1 MIINKVVKNIFKNL
15 LILFFVAITSFSV
28 VSFSAE
34 GSQKYVQISNQKQT
48 ESDKIII
55 YEFFWYGCP
64 HCYNIEPTINQIED
78 NLKKDTILIK
88 VPVALRNTWEIHA
101 KAYYTLQQMKLD
113 DDLHEKIFSEIHV
126 NANRLD
132 TEEKLIN
139 FLNDEGHDAQKFS
152 KILNSFGTEIR
163 VKKASRLANQYQI
176 TSVPTLII
184 NGKYRTSGSYVSSYE
199 ELYDVV
205 QLLVDKERLN

>member
-1 MIINKVVKNIFKNL
+1 MKNL

-139 FLNDEGHDAQKFS
+139 FLNDEGHDAEKFS

>member
-1 MIINKVVKNIFKNL
+1 MRILKFFPFLLLLMFSNI
-15 LILFFVAITSFSV
+15 SFP
-28 VSFSAE
+28 ADT
-34 GSQKYVQISNQKQT
+34 SQKYIQISNQKQT

-64 HCYNIEPTINQIED
+64 HCYNLEPTMDRIEA
-78 NLKKDTILIK
+78 NLEKDTILIK
-88 VPVALRNTWEIHA
+88 IPVALRDTWEVHA
-101 KAYYTLQQMKLD
+101 KAYYALQQMNLD
-113 DDLHEKIFSEIHV
+113 DNLHEKIFTEIHI

-132 TEEKLIN
+132 TKEKLEEFIKE
-139 FLNDEGHDAQKFS
+139 EGYNSKKFS
-152 KILNSFGTEIR
+152 ETFDSFGTDLR

-184 NGKYRTSGSYVSSYE
+184 NGKYKTSGSLVSSYE

-205 QLLVDKERLN
+205 KLLINKERVN

>member
-1 MIINKVVKNIFKNL
+1 MKNL
-15 LILFFVAITSFSV
+15 LILFFVAIASFSV
-28 VSFSAE
+28 VGFSAE

-64 HCYNIEPTINQIED
+64 HCYNIEPTINQIEAD
-78 NLKKDTILIK
+78 LKKDTILIK

-101 KAYYTLQQMKLD
+101 KAYYALQQMKLD
-113 DDLHEKIFSEIHV
+113 DDLHEKIFAEIHV

-139 FLNDEGHDAQKFS
+139 FLNDEGHDAEKFS

>member
-1 MIINKVVKNIFKNL
+1 MKNL
-15 LILFFVAITSFSV
+15 LILFFVAITSYSV

>member
-1 MIINKVVKNIFKNL
+1 MKNL

-28 VSFSAE
+28 VGFSAE

-64 HCYNIEPTINQIED
+64 HCYNIEPTINQIEAD
-78 NLKKDTILIK
+78 LKKDTILIK

-101 KAYYTLQQMKLD
+101 KAYYALQQMKLD
-113 DDLHEKIFSEIHV
+113 DDLHEKIFAEIHV

-139 FLNDEGHDAQKFS
+139 FLNDQGYDAQKFS